1 MKEKVCLSDLK
12 RGQKAIISKLAAYDD
27 MRRRLQ
33 DIGLIEGTVVEC
45 MGKSPL
51 GDPTA
56 YLIRGAVIALRSE
69 DAGRVLVGPRPEE
82 DMTSHQEEVAAAA
95 VSQEEEIWD

>member
-1 MKEKVCLSDLK
+1 MNLSALEIGE
-12 RGQKAIISKLAAYDD
+12 RARVHSLHVGGA

-33 DIGLIEGTVVEC
+33 DIGLIEGTSVEC
-45 MGKSPL
+45 LLRSPA

-69 DAGRVLVGPRPEE
+69 DCA
-82 DMTSHQEEVAAAA
+82 DI
-95 VSQEEEIWD
+95 EIY